1 MVIHRSQE
9 GVPIVGQNKT
19 PLPALDS
26 SSKRGAQTRMTRR
39 DRPCDRIEPDDRRTA
54 SRVLHDQDVGLSFH
68 EHDGGSGNYF
78 FFFFR
83 DAVVFLDVFA
93 AVLRL
98 AAMSSSC
105 VVLMMI
111 TPPGR
116 GA

>member
-9 GVPIVGQNKT
+9 GVPIVGQDQI
-19 PLPALDS
+19 PFPALDS
-26 SSKRGAQTRMTRR
+26 SSKRSAQTRMTRR

-54 SRVLHDQDVGLSFH
+54 SRVLHAQNVGLSLH
-68 EHDGGSGNYF
+68 EHDSDSGNYF

-83 DAVVFLDVFA
+83 AAVVFLDVFA
-93 AVLRL
+93 AGLRL

-105 VVLMMI
+105 DVLMLI